1 MSWTYTGQPF
11 PTLGNGDS
19 PTDQQMRDSVRFL
32 LGDTDPQD
40 QQLQDG
46 EIDGLLNNTQAG
58 SSGTGAVTPQATFDY
73 YQAAIAG
80 CVALAGRYTRR
91 ANKSVGD
98 LSIQSAAIAD
108 NYRKLRKDLQSQ
120 AARHSVPTPYAG
132 AISIADMEIDQ
143 SDDDIPPWDF
153 TIGMD
158 DNPDNAPDFNSGG
171 GFTQV
176 VPG

>member
-11 PTLGNGDS
+11 TEGTPST
-19 PTDQQMRDSVRFL
+19 QQNRDSVRFL
-32 LGDTDPQD
+32 LGDTLMSDP
-40 QQLQDG
+40 QLQDG
-46 EIDGLLNNTQAG
+46 EIDGLIYNTRAG
-58 SSGTGAVTPQATFDY
+58 SSGTGTAVINTTIDV

-80 CVALAGRYTRR
+80 CVALAAIYTRK

-108 NYRKLRKDLQSQ
+108 NYRKLRSDIQAQ
-120 AARHSVPTPYAG
+120 AARHSVPTPYSG
-132 AISIADMEIDQ
+132 GISKSDAEIDNT
-143 SDDDIPPWDF
+143 DTDLIPWDF

-158 DNPDNAPDFNSGG
+158 DNPFQAPDFNSGG